1 MGYFFELTEILNS
14 FSPELMWLIMFFFCF
29 SSILIFLRLFG
40 YVGIFIY
47 TALAVIAGNIQVL
60 KQVDFFYSPEP
71 VALGTILFAS
81 TFLCTDIL
89 SEYYGKDKARKN
101 ILIGFSSFLF
111 MTILMIITIGIK
123 PSTQDW
129 AQESLANVF
138 TPMTRF
144 FIASMIAYLISQY
157 FDVWFYNYIKNK
169 TSEKYLWFRNN
180 LSTIISSL
188 VDNTVFSIF
197 AWILLNPEPV
207 NLYKV
212 ITTYIL
218 GTYLLRI
225 IIAFIDTPF
234 IYIAKFF
241 IKKDLMSK
249 FSWKIDKQ
257 LKKFRQNRNNINSS
271 WNNKNTCIHIL
282 CNKRSFEIFFN

>member
-1 MGYFFELTEILNS
+1 MGFFFDLTISLNS
-14 FSPELMWLIMFFFCF
+14 LSTELMWLIMLLFCF
-29 SSILIFLRLFG
+29 FSILIFLKLFG

-47 TALAVIAGNIQVL
+47 SALAVIAANIQVL
-60 KQVDFFYSPEP
+60 KTVDFFYSPEP

-89 SEYYGKDKARKN
+89 SEYYGKDKARTN
-101 ILIGFSSFLF
+101 ILIGFCAFLF
-111 MTILMIITIGIK
+111 MTILMVITIGFK

-129 AQESLANVF
+129 VQESLSNVF

-157 FDVWFYNYIKNK
+157 FDVWFYSYLRNY
-169 TSEKYLWFRNN
+169 TSQKYLWLRNN
-180 LSTIISSL
+180 LSTALSSL

-197 AWILLNPEPV
+197 AWILLNPEPIDI
-207 NLYKV
+207 YKV
-212 ITTYIL
+212 IMIYIL

-225 IIAFIDTPF
+225 LIALLDTPF

-241 IKKDLMSK
+241 IKKT
-249 FSWKIDKQ
+249 
-257 LKKFRQNRNNINSS
+257 NV
-271 WNNKNTCIHIL
+271 
-282 CNKRSFEIFFN
+282 

>member
-1 MGYFFELTEILNS
+1 MGFFFDFTSALNTLS
-14 FSPELMWLIMFFFCF
+14 TELMWFIMLLFCF
-29 SSILIFLRLFG
+29 TSILIFLKLFG

-47 TALAVIAGNIQVL
+47 SALAVIAGNIQVL
-60 KQVDFFYSPEP
+60 KTVDFFYSPEP

-89 SEYYGKDKARKN
+89 SEYYGKDKARTN
-101 ILIGFSSFLF
+101 ILVGFCSFLF
-111 MTILMIITIGIK
+111 MTLLMVITIGFK
-123 PSTQDW
+123 PSSSDW
-129 AQESLANVF
+129 VQESLSNVF

-157 FDVWFYNYIKNK
+157 FDVWFYNYLKNI
-169 TSEKYLWFRNN
+169 TSKKYLWFRNN
-180 LSTIISSL
+180 LSTVASSL

-207 NLYKV
+207 SVYNV
-212 ITTYIL
+212 IMIYIL

-225 IIAFIDTPF
+225 FIALLDTPF

-241 IKKDLMSK
+241 IPKTND
-249 FSWKIDKQ
+249 
-257 LKKFRQNRNNINSS
+257 
-271 WNNKNTCIHIL
+271 
-282 CNKRSFEIFFN
+282 

>member
-1 MGYFFELTEILNS
+1 
-14 FSPELMWLIMFFFCF
+14 
-29 SSILIFLRLFG
+29 
-40 YVGIFIY
+40 
-47 TALAVIAGNIQVL
+47 
-60 KQVDFFYSPEP
+60 
-71 VALGTILFAS
+71 
-81 TFLCTDIL
+81 
-89 SEYYGKDKARKN
+89 
-101 ILIGFSSFLF
+101 

-129 AQESLANVF
+129 AQESLTNVF

-188 VDNTVFSIF
+188 VDNTVFSVF

-225 IIAFIDTPF
+225 IIALIDTPF

-241 IKKDLMSK
+241 IKK
-249 FSWKIDKQ
+249 
-257 LKKFRQNRNNINSS
+257 
-271 WNNKNTCIHIL
+271 T
-282 CNKRSFEIFFN
+282 

>member
-1 MGYFFELTEILNS
+1 MGFFFELTTILNS
-14 FSPELMWLIMFFFCF
+14 LSTELMWFIMLLFCF
-29 SSILIFLRLFG
+29 FSILIFLRIFG
-40 YVGIFIY
+40 YIGIFIY
-47 TALAVIAGNIQVL
+47 SALAVIAGNIQVL
-60 KQVDFFYSPEP
+60 KTVDFFYSPEP

-89 SEYYGKDKARKN
+89 SEYYGKEKARMN
-101 ILIGFSSFLF
+101 ILIGFSAFLF
-111 MTILMIITIGIK
+111 MTLLMVITIGFE
-123 PSTQDW
+123 PSDADW
-129 AQESLANVF
+129 VQESLSNVF

-157 FDVWFYNYIKNK
+157 FDVWLFNYLKQALSGK
-169 TSEKYLWFRNN
+169 SLWLRNN

-207 NLYKV
+207 SVYNV
-212 ITTYIL
+212 IMIYIL

-225 IIAFIDTPF
+225 FIALIDTPF

-241 IKKDLMSK
+241 VPKTND
-249 FSWKIDKQ
+249 
-257 LKKFRQNRNNINSS
+257 
-271 WNNKNTCIHIL
+271 
-282 CNKRSFEIFFN
+282 

>member
-1 MGYFFELTEILNS
+1 
-14 FSPELMWLIMFFFCF
+14 
-29 SSILIFLRLFG
+29 
-40 YVGIFIY
+40 
-47 TALAVIAGNIQVL
+47 
-60 KQVDFFYSPEP
+60 
-71 VALGTILFAS
+71 
-81 TFLCTDIL
+81 
-89 SEYYGKDKARKN
+89 
-101 ILIGFSSFLF
+101 

-241 IKKDLMSK
+241 IKK
-249 FSWKIDKQ
+249 
-257 LKKFRQNRNNINSS
+257 
-271 WNNKNTCIHIL
+271 T
-282 CNKRSFEIFFN
+282 